1 MPFSKSHQCLC
12 QAGTSTEP
20 KYLLLLTPADSP
32 VFSPMLI
39 FYFLLRLEGIRER
52 MSRKCEDRVGLH
64 EREPY
69 RVSRPLD
76 WPGAVFIKQL
86 N

>member
-1 MPFSKSHQCLC
+1 MPFSKRHQCLC

-20 KYLLLLTPADSP
+20 KYLLLLTRVNFP

-52 MSRKCEDRVGLH
+52 MRRKCKDHVGLH

-69 RVSRPLD
+69 RVNHPRD

-86 N
+86 S